1 MAPRQH
7 KVGIALTALIIALA
21 SGVAHGDPAPPDP
34 APAPSGFLHMRSPST
49 VHTDGGSDLK
59 LPPGYFM
66 DEPTYDKLDA
76 ETKRLQD
83 AELRLTVENKSMRQS
98 LAGWQ
103 PGWYLLAGFA
113 LTSLAAGWY
122 LHDKL

>member
-1 MAPRQH
+1 MTHRQH
-7 KVGIALTALIIALA
+7 LAGIALTALILA
-21 SGVAHGDPAPPDP
+21 AMSGVAHGDP
-34 APAPSGFLHMRSPST
+34 APAPSGFLHMRTPST

-76 ETKRLQD
+76 EQRRLQD

-103 PGWYLLAGFA
+103 PGWYMIAGFVV
-113 LTSLAAGWY
+113 TSLAAGWY
-122 LHDKL
+122 LHDRI